1 MAVKAKSGKK
11 LLKSAPKAL
20 GRNAIKSQ
28 SRNSSKNTSRSKGL
42 GRGLSALL
50 DSTDKE
56 YANVLAPS
64 SAESRDR
71 DLPIEFLVPNPYQP
85 RHYFDKQKS
94 ADLIQSVKD
103 RGILQP
109 LLVRRR
115 GKLNEYEIIA
125 GERRWRAAQ
134 AAGLH
139 KVPVLIREMSD
150 TEALEVALVENIQRH
165 DLSPIEE
172 AMGYKRLMDEF
183 HHTQEQLGHIVG
195 KSRSHI
201 ANILRLLVLPSF
213 VRELVNEGKISMGH
227 ARALITVEDAEAVAR
242 RILEEGLSVRQVENL
257 AKIGRVRNKP
267 AASIKIYKQDKD
279 ADTIALEKD
288 LSLALG
294 LTVTIDFNSDESG
307 ELRLQYK
314 TLDQLDDVCQRLSSR
329 IQ

>member
-1 MAVKAKSGKK
+1 MTTKAKSVKK
-11 LLKSAPKAL
+11 T
-20 GRNAIKSQ
+20 N
-28 SRNSSKNTSRSKGL
+28 KNKGL

-56 YANVLAPS
+56 YANISTLAPDG
-64 SAESRDR
+64 SRDR

-85 RHYFDKQKS
+85 RLYFDEQKS

-109 LLVRRR
+109 LLVRRI
-115 GKLNEYEIIA
+115 GEQDEYQIIA

-139 KVPVLIREMSD
+139 KVPVLIREMTD
-150 TEALEVALVENIQRH
+150 GEALEIALIENIQRH

-195 KSRSHI
+195 KSRSHV
-201 ANILRLLVLPSF
+201 ANIMRLLVLPQF
-213 VRELVNEGKISMGH
+213 VQTLVSEGKLSMGH
-227 ARALITVEDAEAVAR
+227 ARALVTVEDAEAVAQ
-242 RILEEGLSVRQVENL
+242 RILNEGLSVRQVEAL
-257 AKIGRVRNKP
+257 AKKGNKP
-267 AASIKIYKQDKD
+267 RKKPSAGTKKYKLDKD
-279 ADTIALEKD
+279 ADTVALEND

-294 LTVTIDFNSDESG
+294 LTVSIEFNSDESG
-307 ELRLQYK
+307 ELRLHYK

-329 IQ
+329 

>member
-1 MAVKAKSGKK
+1 MAVKTKSGK
-11 LLKSAPKAL
+11 
-20 GRNAIKSQ
+20 NI
-28 SRNSSKNTSRSKGL
+28 SKNPSKAKGL

-50 DSTDKE
+50 ESTDKE
-56 YANVLAPS
+56 YANISAP
-64 SAESRDR
+64 AEIRDR
-71 DLPIEFLVPNPYQP
+71 ELPIEFLVPNPYQP
-85 RHYFDKQKS
+85 RHYFDEQKS

-109 LLVRRR
+109 LLVRQR
-115 GKLNEYEIIA
+115 GDKNEYEIIA

-139 KVPVLIREMSD
+139 TVPVLIREMTD
-150 TEALEVALVENIQRH
+150 AEALEIALIENIQRH

-172 AMGYKRLMDEF
+172 GLGYKRLMDDF

-201 ANILRLLVLPSF
+201 ANILRLLVLPSS
-213 VRELVNEGKISMGH
+213 VRDLVSVGKLSMGH
-227 ARALITVEDAEAVAR
+227 ARALVTVEDAEAVAI
-242 RILEEGLSVRQVENL
+242 RIVEEGLSVRQVENL
-257 AKIGRVRNKP
+257 AKIGKSRKKP
-267 AASIKIYKQDKD
+267 VASIKIYKQDKD
-279 ADTIALEKD
+279 ADTVALEKD

-294 LTVTIDFNSDESG
+294 LAVTIEFNSDESG

-329 IQ
+329 VGNL